1 MQGNPSPERR
11 NAAEQLLKEEWKS
24 EEDYKKMIIALELQN
39 EKYRNELYELG
50 ETVNKILDKTKL
62 PQSKATP
69 PNLDQQLELVKKE
82 LHNVNQFIE
91 IYQRELN
98 NLHGKKKEDQIESIA
113 ASEELLKTKQ
123 IELSH
128 LKREVK

>member
-1 MQGNPSPERR
+1 M
-11 NAAEQLLKEEWKS
+11 
-24 EEDYKKMIIALELQN
+24 QN

-62 PQSKATP
+62 PSSNKAP

-91 IYQRELN
+91 IYQKELS
-98 NLHGKKKEDQIESIA
+98 NLQGKKKEDQIESIA
-113 ASEELLKTKQ
+113 ASE
-123 IELSH
+123 
-128 LKREVK
+128 

>member
-1 MQGNPSPERR
+1 MGKGQNQ
-11 NAAEQLLKEEWKS
+11 AEQLMQEEWKS
-24 EEDYKKMIIALELQN
+24 EEDYKKIIISLELQN

-62 PQSKATP
+62 PQTTKAAP
-69 PNLDQQLELVKKE
+69 PNLDQQLQLVKKE

-98 NLHGKKKEDQIESIA
+98 SLSGTKKQDQIESLA

-123 IELSH
+123 GELH
-128 LKREVK
+128 QLKKEVR

>member
-1 MQGNPSPERR
+1 
-11 NAAEQLLKEEWKS
+11 
-24 EEDYKKMIIALELQN
+24 
-39 EKYRNELYELG
+39 LYELG

-62 PQSKATP
+62 PQTNKTAP

-98 NLHGKKKEDQIESIA
+98 SLSGKKKQDQIESIA
-113 ASEELLKTKQ
+113 ASE
-123 IELSH
+123 
-128 LKREVK
+128 